1 MTTGVATRPEPNVRR
16 TAEPD
21 VKSEMKAHRERLKQ
35 AVHPG
40 LTQREA
46 GFTDAERARL
56 VGGVCEGLA
65 DCTDVGTRWAHRI
78 LVVLAVALLLAL
90 GLTAV
95 RGPQDPPPV
104 PQQVTVR

>member
-1 MTTGVATRPEPNVRR
+1 MTTGVATRPEPNVRL
-16 TAEPD
+16 
-21 VKSEMKAHRERLKQ
+21 EMKGHRERLKQ

-65 DCTDVGTRWAHRI
+65 DCTDLGTRWAHRI

-90 GLTAV
+90 GAGVLKDRWAET
-95 RGPQDPPPV
+95 RPMQ
-104 PQQVTVR
+104 TVEAGR